1 MPHTHDNVTYS
12 SIDDVRCSC
21 ARAPALATG
30 FPITC
35 RRLGFRSGCC
45 KYVEQCKTAIYWDLA
60 LDFTLVR
67 LSSEFYSKTNRFI
80 FSKKFQLFA
89 QVRDHVILLV
99 LFFQQ
104 CNISMQQQQH
114 WRRMQRKGWTW
125 FIFSKL
131 RISNHQSSCGL
142 VKKYDYFQ
150 LFVFV
155 FFKEGSKP

>member
-67 LSSEFYSKTNRFI
+67 LAAYSVAKDGSPSF
-80 FSKKFQLFA
+80 
-89 QVRDHVILLV
+89 
-99 LFFQQ
+99 
-104 CNISMQQQQH
+104 
-114 WRRMQRKGWTW
+114 
-125 FIFSKL
+125 
-131 RISNHQSSCGL
+131 
-142 VKKYDYFQ
+142 
-150 LFVFV
+150 FV
-155 FFKEGSKP
+155 FFRLRSNNVCTKSPRDCAIVPKYFSDEWLQHLNIIVMFFFSLIYHTTDCWTWTGRQCRLINDRPHKS